1 MLVVVGTRP
10 EAVKLAPVVTGLER
24 ADWAQ
29 PVVVTTGQ
37 HGEVV
42 AETLRL
48 LGVKAEHELV
58 LERGGNTVAE
68 LQARLLQDLA
78 GTIAATAPDLVLV
91 QGDTASALAGA
102 MAGFFAQVPVA
113 HVEAGLR
120 SGDLAA
126 PFPEEGNRRL
136 IGQLSALHL
145 APTTLAA
152 ENLRTEGVPA
162 ERIVLTGNTV
172 VDAVRAVVDQRL
184 SYQDARL
191 KSIDAGDAP
200 VVVVTAHR
208 RESWGEPMRR
218 IGRAVAHIARE
229 MPAASVVV
237 AAHMNS
243 SVRRTLELELGNQ
256 PNVYL
261 PGPVPYGPF
270 VRLMA
275 RADLLIT
282 DSGGIQEEGAALGIP
297 VVVTREVT
305 ERMEGVDA
313 GLAVLVGSDEAKIVA
328 ESRRLLKNRDPD
340 AAERNPYGDGR
351 ASERV
356 VNACGWLLGH
366 GEKGSDFRPGG
377 RA

>member
-1 MLVVVGTRP
+1 
-10 EAVKLAPVVTGLER
+10 
-24 ADWAQ
+24 
-29 PVVVTTGQ
+29 VTTGQ

-58 LERGGNTVAE
+58 LERGGDSVAE

-78 GTIAATAPDLVLV
+78 GTIATTAPDLVLV

-136 IGQLSALHL
+136 IGQISALHL
-145 APTTLAA
+145 APTILAA
-152 ENLRTEGVPA
+152 ENLRTEGIPA

-172 VDAVRAVVDQRL
+172 VDAIRAVVDRRL

-191 KSIDAGDAP
+191 ESIDAGDAP
-200 VVVVTAHR
+200 VVVATAHR

-218 IGRAVAHIARE
+218 IGRAVARIARE
-229 MPAASVVV
+229 MPATSVVV

-243 SVRRTLELELGNQ
+243 SVRRTLELELGAQ

-261 PGPVPYGPF
+261 PGPIPYGPF

-313 GLAVLVGSDEAKIVA
+313 GLAVLVGSDVTKIVA
-328 ESRRLLKNRDPD
+328 ESRRLLKSRDPH
-340 AAERNPYGDGR
+340 AAQRNPYGDGR

-356 VNACGWLLGH
+356 VDACGWVLGH
-366 GEKGSDFRPGG
+366 CEKSADFRPGG
-377 RA
+377 RS